1 MSSGTTKTR
10 SLRMLDANGQKLAE
24 FLIIDERVIS
34 IPSFCLMHLIE
45 NDYSQALARAMPGR
59 RWQLDYFVR
68 YLIDV
73 CAQYKN
79 DPFPPMIESAN
90 DGYVGF
96 NLDGHVDCRALADL
110 VGVMDERVRG
120 ILRNHLTFPDQHIC
134 P

>member
-73 CAQYKN
+73 CAQFKN
-79 DPFPPMIESAN
+79 ESFSPFIESSN

-96 NLDGHVDCRALADL
+96 NLDGRVDCRALADL
-110 VGVMDERVRG
+110 VGVADETVRQ
-120 ILRNHLTFPDQHIC
+120 ILINHLTFPDRVIC